1 MLLTIIAFI
10 FVLGVVVFVHEF
22 GHFMAAKLNGIYVI
36 TFSFGFGPKL
46 LRFRLGETEY
56 ALSALPF
63 GGYVRFAGENPD
75 ETEEPEEGVPE
86 LPEHRLYRHKHPL
99 RKMTVVLAG
108 PLMNAILAVAIYIF
122 AGWIFGLYVNP
133 ATVVGGVE
141 ADSPAA
147 VAGFRPG
154 DEIVSI
160 NGEEFRFWDDIY
172 KLVILEEGEPSSFL
186 IRRGG
191 EETRLVLVPVIDD
204 SLGLLV
210 LGLDAAPLPAVV
222 GDIKRDSPAWKAGMR
237 AGARIL
243 AINDTTVTRYTE
255 LEEWIHPRPGVP
267 LQITWEQE
275 GEARTDTIVPA
286 GFDAAAEG
294 EKLDVVTRGG
304 IGIGPP
310 YERVRLPFRDAFMH
324 GIRSTRDLFFS
335 IIDFLG
341 KLVSGRASVR
351 TVGGP
356 IRVGVMAGDMLRWGF
371 DYLIYFIA
379 FFSLNLSIFNML
391 PILPFDGGHFVIF
404 IVEFAMGRRINQR
417 LHNVMAQVGFVILIA
432 LIAFIFA
439 MDIFNLFGR

>member
-1 MLLTIIAFI
+1 MLLTIVAFI

-22 GHFMAAKLNGIYVI
+22 GHFIAAKLNGIYVI

-75 ETEEPEEGVPE
+75 EDGEPEEGVPD

-108 PLMNAILAVAIYIF
+108 PFMNALLAVAIYIL
-122 AGWIFGLYVNP
+122 AGWFYGLYVNP
-133 ATVVGGVE
+133 ATVVGDVVDG
-141 ADSPAA
+141 SPAA
-147 VAGFRPG
+147 EAGFLPG
-154 DEIVSI
+154 DEIVSV
-160 NGEEFRFWDDIY
+160 NGENFRFWDDIQR
-172 KLVILEEGEPSSFL
+172 LVVFEEGEPSRFVV
-186 IRRGG
+186 RRGG
-191 EETRLVLVPVIDD
+191 VERTLEAAPVVDD
-204 SLGLLV
+204 TTGWWDLGLR
-210 LGLDAAPLPAVV
+210 APLPSVV
-222 GDIKRDSPAWKAGMR
+222 GNVKRDSPAWKAGMR

-243 AINDTTVTRYTE
+243 AINDTTVTLYSE
-255 LEEWIHPRPGVP
+255 LEDWIHPRPDVP
-267 LQITWEQE
+267 LSITWEQD
-275 GEARTDTIVPA
+275 GTARTDTIVPA

-294 EKLDVVTRGG
+294 EKLDVVKRGG

-310 YERVRLPFRDAFMH
+310 YERVRLPFRDASLH
-324 GIRSTRDLFFS
+324 GLRSVSGMFVS

-341 KLVSGRASVR
+341 KLVTGRASMR

-371 DYLIYFIA
+371 DYLVYFIA

-404 IVEFAMGRRINQR
+404 VVELAMGRRINQR